1 MVITKIQQL
10 NTTIWICKLC
20 IGYQDARVRED
31 LAKVLSYIFSVE
43 MPEPD
48 SEGEYRF
55 PKESIKKIESQLDGI
70 SVAELARAR
79 LNMETLVLMTNSPR
93 FPYTL
98 HTNSMFEDN
107 KHWVYYRFIIKRD
120 IILDKDTRKTV
131 ET

>member
-20 IGYQDARVRED
+20 IGYQDARVRKD

-79 LNMETLVLMTNSPR
+79 LNMETLVLMANSPR

-107 KHWVYYRFIIKRD
+107 KHWVYYRFILKRD

>member
-1 MVITKIQQL
+1 MVISSIKQL
-10 NTTIWICKLC
+10 YTTFWLCKLC
-20 IGYQDARVRED
+20 IGYQEARVSED
-31 LAKVLSYIFSVE
+31 LAKVLSYIFSVD

-79 LNMETLVLMTNSPR
+79 LDMDTLVLMANSPR
-93 FPYTL
+93 FPYSL
-98 HTNSMFEDN
+98 HTNSIFVDS
-107 KHWVYYRFIIKRD
+107 KHWVYYRFILNRN